1 MRYNFLN
8 YHKFLFKV
16 KDKIITFVVMKL
28 FRKILFPFV
37 PLYYAAV
44 FLRNKFY
51 DWSIYQ
57 TKSYDIPLLCVG
69 NLSVGGTGKTPM
81 IEYLIRILSSKYK
94 LATLSRG
101 YGRKS
106 KGFLIA
112 TSTATSQ
119 DIGDEPLQLFNKYK
133 TITVAVDADR
143 QNGLKLLKENHP
155 LVEAVLLDDAF
166 QHRKVTAGFNMLL
179 TAYDQLYC
187 DDGVLPTGNLRE
199 PKSGA
204 KRAQVIVVTKCPENL
219 SDLEKTTITKRLNPK
234 SNQAV
239 FFSSIQYS
247 DTLISSTSS
256 RSLIDLKNTR
266 FTLVT
271 GIANPKPLVA
281 YLEELGLDFEHLSYK
296 DHHEFSTSELEL
308 IHSKSL
314 VVTTEKDFTR
324 LHTEAKDEIYYLPI
338 QLKID
343 RALEFDGLV
352 EEYVEGF
359 RVLNPS
365 K

>member
-1 MRYNFLN
+1 
-8 YHKFLFKV
+8 
-16 KDKIITFVVMKL
+16 MKL

-106 KGFLIA
+106 KDFMIA
-112 TSTATSQ
+112 VSNVTSKA
-119 DIGDEPLQLFNKYK
+119 IGDEPLQIFNKFK
-133 TITVAVDADR
+133 NITVAVDADR
-143 QNGLKLLKENHP
+143 QNGLKCLKEQQP
-155 LVEAVLLDDAF
+155 SLEVVLLDDAF
-166 QHRKVTAGFNMLL
+166 QHRKVTAGFNILL
-179 TAYDQLYC
+179 TSYEQLYC
-187 DDGVLPTGNLRE
+187 DDIVLPTGNLRE

-204 KRAQVIVVTKCPENL
+204 KRAQAIVVTKCPENL
-219 SDLEKTTITKRLNPK
+219 SELEKTQIKKRLNTE
-234 SNQAV
+234 SSQAI
-239 FFSSIQYS
+239 FFSIIQYS
-247 DTLISSTSS
+247 DTLMSSTSS
-256 RSLIDLKNTR
+256 RTLTDLKGTR

-271 GIANPKPLVA
+271 GIANPKPLVT
-281 YLEELGLDFEHLSYK
+281 YLEEMGLDFEHLNYK
-296 DHHEFSTSELEL
+296 DHHDFSKSELEL
-308 IHSKSL
+308 IHSKPL
-314 VVTTEKDFTR
+314 VVTTEKDFSR
-324 LHTEAKDEIYYLPI
+324 LNSEAKDQLYYLPI

-343 RALEFDGLV
+343 RASEFENLV
-352 EEYVEGF
+352 KAYVGEF
-359 RVLNPS
+359 
-365 K
+365 

>member
-1 MRYNFLN
+1 LFNF
-8 YHKFLFKV
+8 

-37 PLYYAAV
+37 PLYYVVV

-51 DWSIYQ
+51 DWSVYQ
-57 TKSYDIPLLCVG
+57 SKSYEFPVLCVG

-81 IEYLIRILSSKYK
+81 IEYLITMLGSKYK

-106 KGFLIA
+106 KDFLIA
-112 TSTATSQ
+112 TPNATSQ
-119 DIGDEPLQLFNKYK
+119 DIGDEPLQIFNKFK
-133 TITVAVDADR
+133 NITVAVDADR
-143 QNGLKLLKENHP
+143 QQGLKLLKEYKP
-155 LVEAVLLDDAF
+155 SLEVVLLDDAL
-166 QHRKVTAGFNMLL
+166 QHRKVTAGFNVLL

-187 DDGVLPTGNLRE
+187 DDIVLPTGNLRE
-199 PKSGA
+199 PRSGA
-204 KRAQVIVVTKCPENL
+204 KRAQVIVVTKCPDYL
-219 SDLEKTTITKRLNPK
+219 SDLEKTAITKRLNLK

-247 DTLISSTSS
+247 QKLVSSISSRPLT
-256 RSLIDLKNTR
+256 DLKEIH

-271 GIANPKPLVA
+271 GIANPKSLVS
-281 YLEELGLDFEHLSYK
+281 YLKEMGLDFEHLNYK
-296 DHHEFSTSELEL
+296 DHHEFSKSELEF

-314 VVTTEKDFTR
+314 VVTTEKDFSR
-324 LHTEAKDEIYYLPI
+324 LHTESQNQIYYLPI

-343 RALEFDGLV
+343 NASEFDRLV
-352 EEYVEGF
+352 ERYVEEF
-359 RVLNPS
+359 
-365 K
+365 

>member
-1 MRYNFLN
+1 
-8 YHKFLFKV
+8 
-16 KDKIITFVVMKL
+16 MKL
-28 FRKILFPFV
+28 FRKILYPVV
-37 PLYYAAV
+37 PLYYVVV
-44 FLRNKFY
+44 FLRNKFF
-51 DWSIYQ
+51 DWSIFSS
-57 TKSYDIPLLCVG
+57 KSYTFPLLCVG

-81 IEYLIRILSSKYK
+81 IEYLIALLEPKYK

-112 TSTATSQ
+112 EPNATSQ
-119 DIGDEPLQLFNKYK
+119 DIGDEPLQLFNKFK

-143 QNGLKLLKENHP
+143 QNGLKCLKENYP
-155 LVEAVLLDDAF
+155 WVDAVLLDDAF

-247 DTLISSTSS
+247 DTLMSSTSS

-281 YLEELGLDFEHLSYK
+281 YLEELGLDFEHLNYK
-296 DHHEFSTSELEL
+296 DHHEFSNSELEL

-314 VVTTEKDFTR
+314 VVTTEKDFSR
-324 LHTEAKDEIYYLPI
+324 LNSEAKDQIYYLPI

-343 RALEFDGLV
+343 NASEFDRLV
-352 EEYVEGF
+352 EGYVGAF
-359 RVLNPS
+359 
-365 K
+365 